1 MLFQGTFHLLD
12 DTNELEATFEVA
24 AGRVTISSAGQEIG
38 RWPAKKIDLMHRRD
52 GILLT
57 VDGESLVVR
66 PIDRYGFSDAVEAEV
81 DEAPKRRFLRRR
93 QKTARK
99 PPVTVPVEAPAT
111 PDRVP
116 AQPAAKSRR
125 NAPLP
130 PVEPPQPSAWPFDG
144 REDRSSDGL
153 GPAAASETIPLAD
166 AIESAKANPLPGRFV
181 EASTPVP
188 IDLTKEIFGEPTAE
202 PSPKGPG
209 LASRLAEQWWSVPA
223 GARRA
228 GVVLAVGAVLTLLI
242 PEVVATVL
250 VLTGLAACLA
260 GGAGMADPSYTRKL
274 PPALS
279 DSRLLIGGGVM
290 LVVGFLIGL
299 PSL

>member
-12 DTNELEATFEVA
+12 DTSELEATFEVA
-24 AGRVTISSAGQEIG
+24 AGRVTISSGGQEIG
-38 RWPAKKIDLMHRRD
+38 RWPAKKIDLTHRRD

-66 PIDRYGFSDAVEAEV
+66 PIDRYGFSDAVEAAT

-93 QKTARK
+93 QKPVKK
-99 PPVTVPVEAPAT
+99 PTVNATVAPPAY

-125 NAPLP
+125 SAPLP

-144 REDRSSDGL
+144 HENRTSDGTRPAV
-153 GPAAASETIPLAD
+153 GPETSPLAD

-188 IDLTKEIFGEPTAE
+188 IDLTKEIFGEAFTE
-202 PSPKGPG
+202 PSARGPG
-209 LASRLAEQWWSVPA
+209 VASRLAERWRSIPA

-228 GVVLAVGAVLTLLI
+228 GVAVAVGALLTLLI

-274 PPALS
+274 PAALS